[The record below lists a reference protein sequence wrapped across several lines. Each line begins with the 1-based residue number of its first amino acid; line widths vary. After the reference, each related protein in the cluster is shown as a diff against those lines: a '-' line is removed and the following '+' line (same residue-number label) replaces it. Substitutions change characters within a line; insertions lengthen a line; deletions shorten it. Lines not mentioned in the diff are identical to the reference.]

1 MAINLKKII
10 QFNKEKKEAKEPMEI
25 SEKLDTEIK
34 DKAID
39 KKNEIQEK
47 RDDEDSGLKVGSD
60 FWGKVK
66 QKIIDLQTVNLKDKI
81 FFIQNLRVMIKG
93 GLSLGRS
100 LDSIAI
106 QVSNSYFKKVLTN
119 ISSQVQGGTSFAKAL
134 KRYPKIFDDLFVNMI
149 KSGELSGN
157 LEDVLDKLHIQLK
170 RDHDLLSKVKGAMV
184 YPAVVVVAMIGIGGA
199 MMVLV
204 VPKLITVFEEFDAEL
219 PVATRMLIAISKFIT
234 NNGPLVLVGLVIFI
248 VVFVKYYKSKS
259 GIKVFHKIF
268 LKLPILS
275 GIVKKVNLARFC
287 RTTSSLLKT
296 DIAIVQSLEITSM
309 VVGNYYYKKALKDAA
324 KKITK
329 GLQINKVL
337 SAYPKLFST
346 TVLQMLKVGE
356 DSGSVDVTLDEV
368 AQFYEEE
375 VNQVMETLPSIIEPI
390 LILILGLGVGAMAV
404 AIIMP
409 MYSLGQNI

>member
-1 MAINLKKII
+1 MTINLKNTI
-10 QFNKEKKEAKEPMEI
+10 QNEGEENNQKNKSIEK
-25 SEKLDTEIK
+25 TEIK
-34 DKAID
+34 V
-39 KKNEIQEK
+39 KKEKQENTFVNTK
-47 RDDEDSGLKVGSD
+47 GD
-60 FWGKVK
+60 FWNKLK
-66 QKIIDLQTVNLKDKI
+66 QRVIDLQTVSLKDKI
-81 FFIQNLRVMIKG
+81 FFIQNLKVMIKG
-93 GLSLGRS
+93 GLSLGKS
-100 LDSIAI
+100 LDAI
-106 QVSNSYFKKVLTN
+106 SSQVSNSYFKKVLIGISTN
-119 ISSQVQGGTSFAKAL
+119 VQAGTGFAKSL
-134 KRYPKIFDDLFVNMI
+134 EKYPKVFDDLFVNMI

-157 LEDVLDKLHIQLK
+157 LEDVLDKLHIQMK

-184 YPAVVVVAMIGIGGA
+184 YPAVVVVAMFGIGAA

-204 VPKLITVFEEFDAEL
+204 VPKLITVFEEFDADL
-219 PVATRMLIAISKFIT
+219 PVTTKMLIALSKFIT
-234 NNGPLVLVGLVIFI
+234 NNGLLVLIGFVVFI
-248 VVFVKYYKSKS
+248 VLFIKYYKSKS
-259 GIKVFHKIF
+259 GIKFFHKFF
-268 LKLPILS
+268 LKLPVFS

-296 DIAIVQSLEITSM
+296 DISIVQSLEITSM
-309 VVGNYYYKKALKDAA
+309 VVGNYYYRKALLDAS

-337 SAYPKLFST
+337 SAYPKLFSP

-356 DSGSVDVTLDEV
+356 ESGSVDTTLDEV

-375 VNQVMETLPSIIEPI
+375 VNQIMETLPSIIEPV

>member
-10 QFNKEKKEAKEPMEI
+10 RINSVEKEDSKNYEKI
-25 SEKLDTEIK
+25 EKLEINSK
-34 DKAID
+34 DSEQDNSFKIND
-39 KKNEIQEK
+39 
-47 RDDEDSGLKVGSD
+47 D
-60 FWGKVK
+60 FWGKLK
-66 QKIIDLQTVNLKDKI
+66 QKIIDLQTVSLKDKI
-81 FFIQNLRVMIKG
+81 FFIQNLKVMIKG

-100 LDSIAI
+100 LDSISLQI
-106 QVSNSYFKKVLTN
+106 SNSYFRKVLIGVST
-119 ISSQVQGGTSFAKAL
+119 SVQAGTSFAKSL
-134 KRYPKIFDDLFVNMI
+134 ENYPKVFDDLFVNMI

-157 LEDVLDKLHIQLK
+157 LEDVLEKLHIQMK

-184 YPAVVVVAMIGIGGA
+184 YPAVVLVAMFGIGTA
-199 MMVLV
+199 MMILV
-204 VPKLITVFEEFDAEL
+204 VPKLITVFEEFDADL
-219 PVATRMLIAISKFIT
+219 PMATKMLIAISKFIT
-234 NNGPLVLVGLVIFI
+234 NNGLLVLVGSVIFVI
-248 VVFVKYYKSKS
+248 VFVKYYKSKV

-268 LKLPILS
+268 LKLPVFS
-275 GIVKKVNLARFC
+275 GIVKKINLARFC

-309 VVGNYYYKKALKDAA
+309 VVGNYYYKKALQDAA

-337 SAYPKLFST
+337 SAYPKLFSP

-356 DSGSVDVTLDEV
+356 ESGSVDTTLDEV

-375 VNQVMETLPSIIEPI
+375 VNQIMETLPSIIEPV

>member
-1 MAINLKKII
+1 MVVDFKKTA
-10 QFNKEKKEAKEPMEI
+10 QFNKPEKNKNIDEEAEKKEIKNKVNLTDD
-25 SEKLDTEIK
+25 SSKNNNDFWEKL
-34 DKAID
+34 
-39 KKNEIQEK
+39 
-47 RDDEDSGLKVGSD
+47 
-60 FWGKVK
+60 K
-66 QKIIDLQTVNLKDKI
+66 QKIIDLQTVSLKDKI
-81 FFIQNLRVMIKG
+81 FFIQNLKVMIKG
-93 GLSLGRS
+93 GLSLGKS
-100 LDSIAI
+100 LEAI
-106 QVSNSYFKKVLTN
+106 STQISNSYFRKVLVDVSAN
-119 ISSQVQGGTSFAKAL
+119 VQAGTGFAKSL
-134 KRYPKIFDDLFVNMI
+134 EKYPKVFDDLFINMI

-157 LEDVLDKLHIQLK
+157 LEDVLEKLHIQMK

-184 YPAVVVVAMIGIGGA
+184 YPAVVVVAMFGIGTA

-204 VPKLITVFEEFDAEL
+204 VPKLITVFDEFDVDL
-219 PVATRMLIAISKFIT
+219 PVATKMLIVISRFIT
-234 NNGPLVLVGLVIFI
+234 NNGLFVLVGFI
-248 VVFVKYYKSKS
+248 LFIMLFIKYYKSKS

-268 LKLPILS
+268 LKLPVFS

-309 VVGNYYYKKALKDAA
+309 VVGNYYYKKALLDAS

-337 SAYPKLFST
+337 SAYPKLFSP

-356 DSGSVDVTLDEV
+356 ESGSVDATLDEV

-375 VNQVMETLPSIIEPI
+375 VNQIMETLPSIIEPV